1 MKIRTSHDRPP
12 IPTTACDWSAVTDEY
27 DGAEDA
33 GPQCVGYGKT
43 EHEAIEDLVE
53 QLIDRA
59 QEDAYA
65 EGRKDEAEEQAAN
78 REDARRFTADL
89 VAGK

>member
-1 MKIRTSHDRPP
+1 MKIRTSHDYPP
-12 IPTTACDWSAVTDEY
+12 IPVRDHDWSAVTDEY

-53 QLIDRA
+53 QLVEEAYERGWK
-59 QEDAYA
+59 DA
-65 EGRKDEAEEQAAN
+65 EKDQAAN